1 MRSTRNPLGPNFGEV
16 STTRLP
22 PATGLTP
29 VAELVLGAEEYRGP
43 RREPFMPSGGFNMPY
58 VIFGRSSPKAM
69 ITCVA
74 FISVIFF
81 IFFVVYIFF
90 AWHVLPNDDTPAYGV
105 MPRSG
110 PGQCFAGTVYQ
121 EARTRCEVPTNVDSA
136 IDPSIMLPTVDPCTS
151 VYLYAAGGWNGEAG
165 LDMRTFDSVRRS
177 VSDAI
182 PLLGSIV
189 SRGVATTQLQ
199 DFVTSCI
206 RTAAHPNATSDA
218 VFVSG
223 MLDEL
228 VGVGMENHTALF
240 RGAYALGRQ
249 FGMGISSVVSTR
261 SAMNPRSTVES
272 LLFWDVGMMV
282 RQMAM
287 ASDATGQWTFEEG
300 CRTLAFLGRM
310 DHVLYMDWRDCA
322 ADTRSLMVRVLEIAH
337 NTEEDAQMV
346 SYDYIQHTLETRDLY
361 TRTGLGKETDA
372 EFINGYLT
380 GLLGSLSAFAETIRA
395 NGQSFPRVMGMR
407 QWTMRRRYLSDIA
420 VLINT
425 TEPARWMQF
434 ASVLTVVYGMEV
446 PLTLLH
452 APQPGQPQGPARRFL
467 SITFDEAYGSKLP
480 GAMTIPATESR
491 HEQWMA
497 ERPMRR
503 RALPTRAVEVPD
515 TQSTGP
521 ALDLTDMMKTEMTR
535 ACTLLALQSMGHLGD
550 TSLRDVLVSRTTTD
564 RVSGMTE
571 QLRNAFVNE
580 VINSPSIPAE
590 AKSPFALKLSE
601 VAVVLGVPEDDSIP
615 FAAPTNPDVGA
626 FENIGRMAR
635 RAVAGDI
642 FWAVGHDGKTAPE
655 RPASLLRTD
664 SDAPSAYYDHAS
676 NTVYVST
683 ALMTAPFFYSGWNL
697 IDQYATLGFVI
708 ARSMALSIGTE
719 GAHFSSNGAL
729 APIISGGA
737 AAAHNA
743 SIMNLCRQYLSGAAG
758 CDGSTPDEVFADVT
772 GMNVALRALEEVGG
786 SLSTK
791 QLRQFVIAFAQTWAS
806 ARTSGERPSA
816 HARGFFM
823 SEARVDATASYMRT
837 PEGVPVM
844 GSAFECPPS
853 ARLMRHNPVEVS

>member
-1 MRSTRNPLGPNFGEV
+1 
-16 STTRLP
+16 
-22 PATGLTP
+22 
-29 VAELVLGAEEYRGP
+29 
-43 RREPFMPSGGFNMPY
+43 
-58 VIFGRSSPKAM
+58 
-69 ITCVA
+69 
-74 FISVIFF
+74 
-81 IFFVVYIFF
+81 
-90 AWHVLPNDDTPAYGV
+90 
-105 MPRSG
+105 
-110 PGQCFAGTVYQ
+110 
-121 EARTRCEVPTNVDSA
+121 
-136 IDPSIMLPTVDPCTS
+136 
-151 VYLYAAGGWNGEAG
+151 
-165 LDMRTFDSVRRS
+165 MRTFDSVRRS

-189 SRGVATTQLQ
+189 SRSVTTTHLQ

-218 VFVSG
+218 AFVSG

-228 VGVGMENHTALF
+228 VGTGMENHTALF

-249 FGMGISSVVSTR
+249 FGMGISSVVSIR

-272 LLFWDVGMMV
+272 LLFWDVGTMIH
-282 RQMAM
+282 QMAV
-287 ASDATGQWTFEEG
+287 ASEPTGRWTFEEG

-310 DHVLYMDWRDCA
+310 DNVLYMDWRDCA
-322 ADTRSLMVRVLEIAH
+322 ADARSLMVQVLETAH
-337 NTEEDAQMV
+337 DTEDDAQAI

-361 TRTGLGKETDA
+361 TRTGLGKGTDP
-372 EFINGYLT
+372 EFVDGYLT

-420 VLINT
+420 ALINAT
-425 TEPARWMQF
+425 APARWMQF
-434 ASVLTVVYGMEV
+434 VSVLTVVYGMEV

-452 APQPGQPQGPARRFL
+452 APQPGQTQSAARRFL
-467 SITFDEAYGSKLP
+467 SITFDETYGPKVP
-480 GAMTIPATESR
+480 GAVAGLVAGSR

-503 RALPTRAVEVPD
+503 RALPTRAVDVPD
-515 TQSTGP
+515 TQSTAP

-550 TSLRDVLVSRTTTD
+550 TSLRNVLVSRTTTD
-564 RVSGMTE
+564 SVAGMAE
-571 QLRNAFVNE
+571 QLRTSFVNE
-580 VINSPSIPAE
+580 VINSPSISAE

-601 VAVVLGVPEDDSIP
+601 VAVVLGVPEDDSVP
-615 FAAPTNPDVGA
+615 FATPASPDVGA

-642 FWAVGHDGKTAPE
+642 FWAVEHDGKTAPE
-655 RPASLLRTD
+655 RPATLLRTD
-664 SDAPSAYYDHAS
+664 SESPSAYYDHAS

-683 ALMTAPFFYSGWNL
+683 ALMTAPFFYSGWSL

-719 GAHFSSNGAL
+719 GAHFSTSGAL
-729 APIISGGA
+729 SPIITGET

-743 SIMNLCRQYLSGAAG
+743 SIMNLCRQYLSGATG
-758 CDGSTPDEVFADVT
+758 CDGSTPDEVFADVM

-806 ARTSGERPSA
+806 ARASGEKPSA
-816 HARGFFM
+816 HMRGFFM

-853 ARLMRHNPVEVS
+853 ARLMHHNPVEVS